1 MSEIIKNQKYK
12 VINKLGQGAFGSAYK
27 VLNKDDNKYY
37 LIKELFLNSDIGDEK
52 KKIKDEAE
60 ILSKLNSENIVKYY
74 DSFEEN
80 GSFNIVME
88 YCDGFDLR
96 KFINEHKEKNDKIKE
111 KMIYNIILELCY
123 GIKEIHKNNLI
134 HRDLKPEN
142 IFLTSNMNI
151 KIGDFG
157 ITKKLKDVNDYAKTQ
172 VGTYLYM
179 APEIIKGEKYNTK
192 VDIWALGC
200 IIHELC
206 TLNYCF
212 NGSSLSALMNR
223 ILECKYEKID
233 SKNYGL

>member
-1 MSEIIKNQKYK
+1 MNT
-12 VINKLGQGAFGSAYK
+12 
-27 VLNKDDNKYY
+27 
-37 LIKELFLNSDIGDEK
+37 K
-52 KKIKDEAE
+52 K
-60 ILSKLNSENIVKYY
+60 
-74 DSFEEN
+74 
-80 GSFNIVME
+80 
-88 YCDGFDLR
+88 
-96 KFINEHKEKNDKIKE
+96 KNDKIKE

-142 IFLTSNMNI
+142 IFLTSNMKI

-157 ITKKLKDVNDYAKTQ
+157 ITKQLKNVNDYAKTL

-179 APEIIKGEKYNTK
+179 APEIINGEKYNTK

-233 SKNYGL
+233 SKNYGLDLQNLIDLLLKENYKQRPIIDEVIKIINKNVDLPLFGEKVQLFLEDEVYQNKLIENNIFKSIN